1 MYEQIMHT
9 LIRGTAAYLF
19 ALLLTRLIGRKL
31 ISQMTYFDFVVG
43 VSLGSLVANIS
54 MGPQNNT
61 TTASTALF
69 VLSLLVIITDFAHIK
84 SLIVRKIVNSEPVT
98 LIDKGNIVEDNMR
111 RTRLTIGELTMKLRE
126 KNIFNLSDVE
136 FAIMETDGQLS
147 VLPKP
152 EKTPLTPSHINLKA
166 ISTGLMRDIIIDGNI
181 MDENLE
187 SVSLDT
193 QWLQSQL
200 NSKGIQSPS
209 DVFYAGVDNF
219 KNIYISVKN
228 KDNEESH
235 GKYGIE

>member
-1 MYEQIMHT
+1 MYEQIIHT
-9 LIRGTAAYLF
+9 LIRGVAAYLF
-19 ALLLTRLIGRKL
+19 ALLLTRLMGRKL
-31 ISQMTYFDFVVG
+31 ISQMTYFDFLVG
-43 VSLGSLVANIS
+43 VSLGSLVANMS
-54 MGPQNNT
+54 MGSQHNT

-111 RTRLTIGELTMKLRE
+111 RTRLTISELNMKLRE
-126 KNIFNLSDVE
+126 KNVFNLSDVE
-136 FAIMETDGQLS
+136 FAIMESDGQLS

-152 EKTPLTPSHINLKA
+152 EKMPLTPSHVNLHAK
-166 ISTGLMRDIIIDGNI
+166 STGLMRDIIIDGKV

-187 SVSLDT
+187 GASLDT
-193 QWLQSQL
+193 RWLQSQL

-209 DVFYAGVDNF
+209 DVFYAGVDNS

>member
-1 MYEQIMHT
+1 MYEQIIHT
-9 LIRGTAAYLF
+9 LIRGVAAYLF
-19 ALLLTRLIGRKL
+19 ALLLTRLMGRKL
-31 ISQMTYFDFVVG
+31 ISQMTYFDFLVG
-43 VSLGSLVANIS
+43 VSLGSLVANMS
-54 MGPQNNT
+54 MGSQHNT

-126 KNIFNLSDVE
+126 KNVFNLSDVE

>member
-1 MYEQIMHT
+1 MYEQIIHT
-9 LIRGTAAYLF
+9 LIRGVAAYLF
-19 ALLLTRLIGRKL
+19 ALLLTRLMGRKL
-31 ISQMTYFDFVVG
+31 ISQMTYFDFLVG

-126 KNIFNLSDVE
+126 KNVFNLSDVE